1 MEGLIIKQFSKNTV
15 NYILTNSN
23 YTTMS
28 IIVTFY
34 NEEKC
39 LEIFTIIFLKTLK

>member
-15 NYILTNSN
+15 NYILTIQQCQLLSP
-23 YTTMS
+23 
-28 IIVTFY
+28 FY